1 MFIKMEYDEISD
13 AFIRANLAGSPAEL
27 HGYLTGAISG
37 GEVFSE
43 VSLVT
48 TIASFLEVES
58 ERVEDLGDMLIDLY
72 QFSVDQIRSSDFEF
86 LPVLPDDDFSLS
98 ERLAS
103 LGEWCQGFL
112 YGLGQSE
119 ALSNTKISGDIA
131 EALDDIAAIS
141 HIQISSVKDENDNS
155 DSEANYTELVEY
167 IKVAVL
173 TIFGELDENCVTSSA
188 SVH

>member
-141 HIQISSVKDENDNS
+141 HIQISGVKGEDDNS